1 MWWTFRISFV
11 LFIAWAIFMVSPFV
25 ALYDLAKAVQ
35 SRDVARIRER
45 VNFPAVR
52 VAVSRQV
59 VGDYLHTPEGR
70 AKLGGLDGRVA
81 TTAGAAAVN
90 PVVEQ
95 LITADALIDLLDQ
108 GWPQGAVIAEG
119 GQAAVAASLDFG
131 NVRNAV
137 ALFFASESNGF
148 RSVVIPVP
156 PTGPKDN
163 QFRLTMRLS
172 GTTWRLT
179 GIELPRG
186 VREQLIARVSKRPP
200 R

>member
-1 MWWTFRISFV
+1 MRWTVRIFFL
-11 LFIAWAIFMVSPFV
+11 LFLAWAIFMVSPFV
-25 ALYDLAKAVQ
+25 ALYDLAKAVER
-35 SRDVARIRER
+35 RDVSRIEER

-70 AKLGGLDGRVA
+70 AKLGDLDGRVA

-95 LITADALIDLLDQ
+95 LITAEALVDLLDD
-108 GWPQGAVIAEG
+108 GWPQQVAAPAG
-119 GQAAVAASLDFG
+119 GQASGKLPLEFGTVRDAVM
-131 NVRNAV
+131 
-137 ALFFASESNGF
+137 LFFGSESNGF
-148 RSVVIPVP
+148 RSVAIPFP
-156 PTGPKDN
+156 PEEAKDR

-179 GIELPRG
+179 GIELPRAL
-186 VREQLIARVSKRPP
+186 REELIARVQKKAG
-200 R
+200 